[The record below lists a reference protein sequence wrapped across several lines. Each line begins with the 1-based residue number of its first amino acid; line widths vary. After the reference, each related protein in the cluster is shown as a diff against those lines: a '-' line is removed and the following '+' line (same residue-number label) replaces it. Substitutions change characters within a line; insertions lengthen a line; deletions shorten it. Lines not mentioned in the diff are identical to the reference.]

1 MEKLTVNEL
10 KEMNALSYD
19 INPNSRVVIEYTK
32 ESDSDEN
39 IWWVLIKATDVFP
52 KESLT
57 ELDQSKGIIH
67 VGLYLDNDSSK
78 SRIRIFN
85 HNIRKVVKTIPITET
100 YDESMTNEKIVEL
113 VLNYLR

>member
-19 INPNSRVVIEYTK
+19 INPNSRVVIKYDK
-32 ESDSDEN
+32 EFDTDVN
-39 IWWVLIKATDVFP
+39 IWWVLIKATDIFP

-57 ELDQSKGIIH
+57 EFEQSKGIIN
-67 VGLYLDNDSSK
+67 VGLYLDDDSSK
-78 SRIRIFN
+78 SHIRIFN
-85 HNIRKVVKTIPITET
+85 RNMRKLVKVIPITET